1 MGSLHRVGAAVVGGF
16 VFVFGLAG
24 LAARPEVYST
34 EGPVV
39 FGMTTNGLLAFAS
52 LAVGIVLLFATVLG
66 GQVVAW
72 AAITAGAAFFLSGV
86 VNVFL
91 LGTSLNVMAFTMPN
105 VVFSWVVGAV
115 LVALGVIGRQQ
126 HQTSDNLSG
135 SHVEREGAAPQV
147 HTNPVAAAELAE
159 AERAFALHHATEEQ
173 IERLHEADKYRTA
186 ADRRHAWEES
196 DRRHESPSG

>member
-1 MGSLHRVGAAVVGGF
+1 MIRNGSLHRVGAAVVGGF
-16 VFVFGLAG
+16 IFVFGLAG

-52 LAVGIVLLFATVLG
+52 LAVGIVLLFAAVLG
-66 GQVVAW
+66 GRVVAW
-72 AAITAGAAFFLSGV
+72 AAIAAGAGFFLSGV

-115 LVALGVIGRQQ
+115 LVALVLHQATLGR
-126 HQTSDNLSG
+126 
-135 SHVEREGAAPQV
+135 
-147 HTNPVAAAELAE
+147 
-159 AERAFALHHATEEQ
+159 
-173 IERLHEADKYRTA
+173 
-186 ADRRHAWEES
+186 
-196 DRRHESPSG
+196 

>member
-39 FGMTTNGLLAFAS
+39 FGITPTGLLAFAS

-72 AAITAGAAFFLSGV
+72 AAIAAGPAFFLSGV

-91 LGTSLNVMAFTMPN
+91 LGTSLNVMAFTMAHC
-105 VVFSWVVGAV
+105 VLSWVVGAC
-115 LVALGVIGRQQ
+115 
-126 HQTSDNLSG
+126 
-135 SHVEREGAAPQV
+135 
-147 HTNPVAAAELAE
+147 
-159 AERAFALHHATEEQ
+159 F
-173 IERLHEADKYRTA
+173 
-186 ADRRHAWEES
+186 
-196 DRRHESPSG
+196 

>member
-52 LAVGIVLLFATVLG
+52 LAVGIVLLFSTVLG
-66 GQVVAW
+66 GQ
-72 AAITAGAAFFLSGV
+72 
-86 VNVFL
+86 
-91 LGTSLNVMAFTMPN
+91 
-105 VVFSWVVGAV
+105 
-115 LVALGVIGRQQ
+115 
-126 HQTSDNLSG
+126 
-135 SHVEREGAAPQV
+135 REG
-147 HTNPVAAAELAE
+147 
-159 AERAFALHHATEEQ
+159 ALHHATEEQ